1 MKFMSR
7 EFTKKE
13 KIMIVLLLLILAGL
27 SYYRFFFIPVQN
39 RIATADTRREAARM
53 ELSIVEAQIARLQ
66 AMQDE
71 LDGIESAEHSTYLAS
86 YNNSEAEIRLLNR
99 LLADTLQYSLS
110 FSNVTR
116 DEDLIRRNITMQFK
130 TTDYNAMRELIEN
143 LIDGEFRCLIGDMRC
158 STSSKDG
165 SVTATATVT
174 FYETMVDGT
183 PDDGLPVEK

>member
-116 DEDLIRRNITMQFK
+116 DGDLIRRNITMQFK
-130 TTDYNAMRELIEN
+130 TSHA
-143 LIDGEFRCLIGDMRC
+143 
-158 STSSKDG
+158 
-165 SVTATATVT
+165 
-174 FYETMVDGT
+174 
-183 PDDGLPVEK
+183 